1 MHVWTQWQSEVMT
14 LLQGD
19 FEEELRHICVDDI
32 DRSPLRDVYGGDGG

>member
-1 MHVWTQWQSEVMT
+1 MT

-32 DRSPLRDVYGGDGG
+32 DRPRAHRPASKGRGEGAAVTFVD